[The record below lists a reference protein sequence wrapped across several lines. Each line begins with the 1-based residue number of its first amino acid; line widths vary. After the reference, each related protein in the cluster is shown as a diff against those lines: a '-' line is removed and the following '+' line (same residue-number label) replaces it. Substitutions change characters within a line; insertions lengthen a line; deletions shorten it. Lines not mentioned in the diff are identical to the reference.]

1 MTGVVA
7 ASLPSCTKN
16 SNTESLSGQVAA
28 HVGTQ
33 VVTTLEIETDMRAEN
48 VPIAKRKD
56 PAVIRHALNELI
68 LRKYLVQQAVAEKL
82 DREPDVLLAVLRSR
96 EQTLANTVI
105 ARKAANMPVNKSD
118 TDRYIAAN
126 PGEFAERKMLTIEQI
141 RFALGPATRGL
152 SEANKT
158 MKTLD
163 DVEQQ
168 LNALGVEHT
177 RSVSLLSRSE
187 VPQSLVALLDARKP
201 DEVFYARSGPNGIY
215 IRVRDEQLNPL
226 EGEAATALAL
236 ERVKALN
243 YKAQLQAALAAA
255 GRETKFEGDYATL
268 MKSAPAPTATTAPT
282 ATATA
287 TAATASP

>member
-1 MTGVVA
+1 MQSLLDINPKKPRLALCAIMTGVFA
-7 ASLPSCTKN
+7 ALLLGCAKT
-16 SNTESLSGQVAA
+16 SNPAGSSGQVAA
-28 HVGTQ
+28 HVGPQ
-33 VVTTLEIETDMRAEN
+33 VVTTLEIETEMRAES
-48 VPIAKRKD
+48 VPMEKRKD
-56 PAVIRHALNELI
+56 PTVMRHALNELI

-105 ARKAANMPVNKSD
+105 AREVANKPVNKAD

-163 DVEQQ
+163 DVDQQ

-177 RSVSLLSRSE
+177 RSVSLMSRSE
-187 VPQSLVALLDARKP
+187 VPPSLVALLDARKP
-201 DEVFYARSGPNGIY
+201 DEVFYARSRNRKATGHSSSRPRSGMYGMRARACSPSSLGP
-215 IRVRDEQLNPL
+215 L
-226 EGEAATALAL
+226 TF
-236 ERVKALN
+236 
-243 YKAQLQAALAAA
+243 A
-255 GRETKFEGDYATL
+255 GGRCC
-268 MKSAPAPTATTAPT
+268 
-282 ATATA
+282 
-287 TAATASP
+287 